1 MQQLSRHLL
10 ILLFI
15 TTLLLSCKKSLD
27 VNADWKDVTVVY
39 GILNQSDTIHYIKI
53 TKAFLGP
60 GDALEYAKNP
70 DSSNYPDILKVSL
83 NEYTNGNPGRKIML
97 RDTLITNKDSGIF
110 YFPVQKL
117 FYSKEKLSELKDYKL
132 TIIDT
137 VTSKTIEASTKMI
150 TEFPLEKPAYL
161 PGVIMVPNRG
171 SDVQWVTPSG
181 GKRFQLT
188 IRIYYSEFRKGDS
201 AKTFHKLDW
210 LVFNNVKSI
219 YDNGGQTIT
228 YTIPGMLFYEFLESK
243 LIPDPD
249 IERSLGNCDYIFFV
263 GSGAL
268 DTYLEVADYSNFIA
282 GPITAFSNITNGVGL
297 FASRHAVSF
306 DTIQFADITKDSLKT
321 NSHTKNLGF

>member
-1 MQQLSRHLL
+1 MLV
-10 ILLFI
+10 
-15 TTLLLSCKKSLD
+15 SCKKSLD

-137 VTSKTIEASTKMI
+137 VTSKTIEASKRPEQTGYPSRRNQPPGTVAELLSVVEIHGKTETTKRPDAG
-150 TEFPLEKPAYL
+150 TK
-161 PGVIMVPNRG
+161 
-171 SDVQWVTPSG
+171 VTSVSKAEPSNTS
-181 GKRFQLT
+181 KVSIILR
-188 IRIYYSEFRKGDS
+188 SGD
-201 AKTFHKLDW
+201 K
-210 LVFNNVKSI
+210 
-219 YDNGGQTIT
+219 
-228 YTIPGMLFYEFLESK
+228 
-243 LIPDPD
+243 
-249 IERSLGNCDYIFFV
+249 
-263 GSGAL
+263 
-268 DTYLEVADYSNFIA
+268 
-282 GPITAFSNITNGVGL
+282 
-297 FASRHAVSF
+297 
-306 DTIQFADITKDSLKT
+306 
-321 NSHTKNLGF
+321 